1 MLAARCFDGA
11 CTCPAGGCNMWVHCP
26 VSLSLALRCDVMP
39 CHPPGRCCACSVK
52 THCVSVSLCHG
63 RILPHVTR
71 PFLQGRDQHMM
82 LHRCRMDILRHECL
96 MLCVCRLPAGSC
108 CEAVQ
113 QYIGQ
118 QWAQPTSPA
127 KTLHR
132 VVKADAPIE
141 KAKQCRPA
149 ARLHVDAKCHVR
161 DLACQITPRYKCVL
175 AVLVCFIC

>member
-1 MLAARCFDGA
+1 
-11 CTCPAGGCNMWVHCP
+11 
-26 VSLSLALRCDVMP
+26 
-39 CHPPGRCCACSVK
+39 
-52 THCVSVSLCHG
+52 
-63 RILPHVTR
+63 
-71 PFLQGRDQHMM
+71 MM

-96 MLCVCRLPAGSC
+96 MLCVCRLPTGSC

-141 KAKQCRPA
+141 KAKN
-149 ARLHVDAKCHVR
+149 VDQL
-161 DLACQITPRYKCVL
+161 LACTWMPSATSGTLHAKLPLDISASSLYWYASFADKPQQ
-175 AVLVCFIC
+175 